1 MRYENQNFY
10 DESARKD
17 MITHC
22 AIQFKKAKRGT
33 FGFYRRADGTLTY
46 SAEGVTKRVLSL
58 SVDMPGYHFDAENF
72 KGMLLCRYHE
82 AKNEKWFIYFEDN
95 THFGN
100 QNKSGEPSVVYHTS
114 SFELSYML
122 SLNAVV
128 APADEYDYPMLIQI
142 AFGPYGKAISRI
154 SASKEYL
161 KAFLLN
167 RAHSNSQTALTNP
180 DPFCLNS
187 QKEREDQDTEISP
200 DEHKDSSWLEQ

>member
-1 MRYENQNFY
+1 MHYESHNSYTGFPL
-10 DESARKD
+10 ES

-22 AIQFKKAKRGT
+22 AILFKKAKRGT
-33 FGFYRRADGTLTY
+33 FGFYRREDGTLAY
-46 SAEGVTKRVLSL
+46 SAEGVTKRVLFL
-58 SVDMPGYHFDAENF
+58 SVDMPDYHFDAKNF
-72 KGMLLCRYHE
+72 KGILLCRYHE
-82 AKNEKWFIYFEDN
+82 EKNDKWFVYFEDN
-95 THFGN
+95 TRFDN

-114 SFELSYML
+114 SFEASYML

-128 APADEYDYPMLIQI
+128 APADKYDYPMLIQI